1 MQRVLRSRVLH
12 PLESIERPQENSRVI
27 GHEVR
32 RVCMLAL
39 VLSLFFNL
47 LQLCLLTISHPSQR
61 GFLFAIR
68 SFCSLPSRQRQGGPG
83 QPPAHCPHSA
93 AQLPNPSPLPF
104 CTQFPLS
111 AKREAQPLQVHL
123 FLDGGKKIIKIWTHV
138 LNKVSGSF
146 WNVPE
151 KPDGRARE
159 GRLLLLLA
167 SPARPSPL
175 PAADPPAAVRC
186 GPAAARPGTASERSG
201 ALSPRPCAPPRRAPP
216 CPARGIPQHAALLG
230 EMAN

>member
-1 MQRVLRSRVLH
+1 MTSAYLPRAGISLWNPKHPPPSPFPLPCSDQWRHPRSERSQDHHFTSFSTGIFTREPQLLL
-12 PLESIERPQENSRVI
+12 PLQIAAGRP
-27 GHEVR
+27 GAAPH
-32 RVCMLAL
+32 A
-39 VLSLFFNL
+39 
-47 LQLCLLTISHPSQR
+47 
-61 GFLFAIR
+61 
-68 SFCSLPSRQRQGGPG
+68 
-83 QPPAHCPHSA
+83 PPAQRCAAPQTLIAAFLHSV
-93 AQLPNPSPLPF
+93 SPF
-104 CTQFPLS
+104 W
-111 AKREAQPLQVHL
+111 EAQPLQVHL
-123 FLDGGKKIIKIWTHV
+123 FLDGEKEKIIKIWTHV

-159 GRLLLLLA
+159 GRLPLLLA

-175 PAADPPAAVRC
+175 PAADPPAALRC

-216 CPARGIPQHAALLG
+216 CPARGIPQHAAPLG